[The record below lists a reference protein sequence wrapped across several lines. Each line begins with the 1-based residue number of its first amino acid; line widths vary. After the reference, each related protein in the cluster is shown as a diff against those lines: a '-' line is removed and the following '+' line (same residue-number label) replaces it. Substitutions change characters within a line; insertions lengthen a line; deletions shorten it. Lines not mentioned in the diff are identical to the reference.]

1 MRSDKGRVGEN
12 PKTSKGSVGEV
23 EEMPKVGGQKT
34 RGGSQKESAA
44 WETTEGER
52 SLARGMGR
60 RKVWLGG
67 EKMLDL
73 GSPWQRGY

>member
-1 MRSDKGRVGEN
+1 M
-12 PKTSKGSVGEV
+12 
-23 EEMPKVGGQKT
+23 GGQKT
-34 RGGSQKESAA
+34 RGGLQRSAT

-67 EKMLDL
+67 EEMLDL
-73 GSPWQRGY
+73 GVPWQRGC